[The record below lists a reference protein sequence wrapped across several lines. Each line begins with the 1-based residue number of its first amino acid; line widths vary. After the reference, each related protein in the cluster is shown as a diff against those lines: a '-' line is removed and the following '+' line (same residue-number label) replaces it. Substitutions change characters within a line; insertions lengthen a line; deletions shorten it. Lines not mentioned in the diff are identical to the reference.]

1 MTNTPADQEMVTLT
15 IDGRE
20 VSVPKGTMVI
30 RAAEQAGIDIP
41 RFCDHPLLE
50 PVAACRQCLVD
61 VPDAGNGRGF
71 PKPQHSCSLEAMNGM
86 VVETQH
92 TSENVAKTQA
102 GIMELLLIN
111 HPLDC
116 PICDKGGECPLQ
128 NQAMSAGR
136 GQTRFDGPKRE
147 FPTPIDLVGNIL
159 LDRERCVLC
168 TRCTRFDEQIAGD
181 NCISLAQRGARQQI
195 SSVTE
200 SEAGSYFSGN
210 VVQICPVGALTSSD
224 YRFQARPFDLVSTD
238 STCENCATGCALR
251 VDHRHG
257 HITRRLAGEDDAVN
271 LEWSCDKGRFGFKYL
286 ERTLTAPL
294 ARVDGQLQE
303 VTWTQALNIA
313 AEALATAGQSVGVI
327 APNTNTV
334 ENTFAYGEF
343 ARTLGSTDYDF
354 RTDHA
359 TAEETAFLRAL
370 VAGDNHPVAFAD
382 LDTAQKVVLVAFEPE
397 DEAGVFFLRL
407 RSAVRKNG
415 LEVVTVSSHASLGS
429 AKLHAT
435 VELTQPGGEPAA
447 LTALEGVDEQTIILV
462 GSRATD
468 IPGLY
473 QAVAEKHT
481 YTGARVAWIPAHAGD
496 RGALEAGLLPE
507 AGKSTPEILQAAA
520 HGELQALVLG
530 LFDDADYADRDLL
543 AAAQEKAFTIQL
555 TPVRTRVSEHADVV
569 FPVRTIAEVNGHFI
583 NWENRWRP
591 VHALTGV
598 PVTRLSDRKVLSEIA
613 RTMGIAFAL
622 PKNAEIAAT
631 VQAAA
636 TGVAGGAVTAT
647 ATRLETPQSGELV
660 LDSWPELLGESLA
673 LSGSQF
679 VGSDHRRAHARIS
692 AATAARIGVSD
703 DDSVTVT
710 AGSTAITVPVH
721 VTETMA
727 EDVVWLPTNIPGQR
741 LNPAAGA
748 RVGATVTA
756 RPATDNAHLAPH
768 AAATESTESE
778 S

>member
-1 MTNTPADQEMVTLT
+1 MTNPTTEQEMVTLT

-20 VSVPKGTMVI
+20 VTVPKGTVVI
-30 RAAEQAGIDIP
+30 RAAEKAGIDIP

-168 TRCTRFDEQIAGD
+168 TRCTRFDEQISGD

-195 SSVTE
+195 SSIQE

-238 STCENCATGCALR
+238 STCENCAVGCSLR

-257 HITRRLAGEDDAVN
+257 HITRRLAGEDDTLN
-271 LEWSCDKGRFGFKYL
+271 LEWNCDKGRFGFKYL
-286 ERTLTAPL
+286 ETALTAPL
-294 ARVDGQLQE
+294 ARVNGELTE
-303 VTWTQALNIA
+303 VSWT
-313 AEALATAGQSVGVI
+313 EALSRAAAGLKEAGQAVGVI

-343 ARTLGSTDYDF
+343 ARLIGTADYDF
-354 RTDHA
+354 RTDGG
-359 TAEETAFLRAL
+359 TAEEKAFLNAL
-370 VAGDNHPVAFAD
+370 IKGDNSAVTFAD
-382 LDTAQKVVLVAFEPE
+382 IDAASKVVLVAFDPE

-407 RSAVRKNG
+407 RNAVRKNR
-415 LEVVTVSSHASLGS
+415 LKVVTLASHASLGS
-429 AKLHAT
+429 TKLNAE
-435 VELTQPGGEPAA
+435 VQLTRPGTEPAV
-447 LTALEGVDEQTIILV
+447 LTALDGVDSDTIIIV
-462 GSRATD
+462 GSRAAE

-473 QAVAEKHT
+473 QAVAEKHQF
-481 YTGARVAWIPAHAGD
+481 TGARIGWVPAHSGD
-496 RGALEAGLLPE
+496 RGALEAGLLS
-507 AGKSTPEILQAAA
+507 ADGKSTAEILSAAA
-520 HGELQALVLG
+520 EGTVKALILG
-530 LFDDADYADRDLL
+530 LFDDADYLNRDRLFD
-543 AAAQEKAFTIQL
+543 AEEKAFTIQL
-555 TPVRTRVSEHADVV
+555 TPVRTAASEHADVV
-569 FPVRTIAEVNGHFI
+569 FPVRTIAEVDGHFV
-583 NWENRWRP
+583 NWENRWRD

-598 PVTRLSDRKVLSEIA
+598 RVTRLSDRKVLTELA
-613 RTMGIAFAL
+613 RSLGTTLNL
-622 PKNAEIAAT
+622 PKNAEIAAN
-631 VQAAA
+631 VRARA
-636 TGVAGGAVTAT
+636 TGVAGGSVHAGDTSQQA
-647 ATRLETPQSGELV
+647 GEGSLV
-660 LDSWPELLGESLA
+660 LDSWPELLGASLA
-673 LSGSQF
+673 LSHSEF
-679 VGSDHRRAHARIS
+679 VESDHRRGHARLS
-692 AATAARIGVSD
+692 VATAAQLGIGD
-703 DDSVTVT
+703 DDSITVT
-710 AGSTAITVPVH
+710 AGSTTFTLPVH
-721 VTETMA
+721 ITENMA
-727 EDVVWLPTNIPGQR
+727 DSVVWAPTNAPGQR
-741 LNPAAGA
+741 LNAASGA
-748 RVGATVTA
+748 RRGAVVTA
-756 RPATDNAHLAPH
+756 TKAASNAHVS
-768 AAATESTESE
+768 TTESE